1 MWECGW
7 AALDII
13 QVLMGLSR
21 GHIPLPDHSDDENED
36 ETGCGTI
43 DDIVWRMMIIS
54 HLWNAFGRNSSVAIH
69 LQCIK
74 SYIGLQLGYPC
85 MNLYANDDCV
95 RIIMFEELC
104 RSEIQRQGK
113 DLIQNNN

>member
-43 DDIVWRMMIIS
+43 DNA
-54 HLWNAFGRNSSVAIH
+54 LW
-69 LQCIK
+69 
-74 SYIGLQLGYPC
+74 PC
-85 MNLYANDDCV
+85 MNLYANDNCG

-113 DLIQNNN
+113 DFIENNN